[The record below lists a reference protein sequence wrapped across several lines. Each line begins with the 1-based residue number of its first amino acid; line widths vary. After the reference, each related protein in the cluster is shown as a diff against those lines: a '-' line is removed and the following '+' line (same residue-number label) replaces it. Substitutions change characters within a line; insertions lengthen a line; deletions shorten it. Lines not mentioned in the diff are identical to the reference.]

1 LYEVNADEIEETV
14 RRVESDLYTV
24 VFPYAGEW
32 RYREGLPGE
41 EQESFGVVLGKLRDA
56 RNALDERR
64 PSGKDLDSAM
74 QAIREARDALD
85 LVHDSRLP
93 DDEART
99 AWADAKRVL
108 GNVTGQGP

>member
-1 LYEVNADEIEETV
+1 
-14 RRVESDLYTV
+14 
-24 VFPYAGEW
+24 
-32 RYREGLPGE
+32 
-41 EQESFGVVLGKLRDA
+41 
-56 RNALDERR
+56 
-64 PSGKDLDSAM
+64 M
-74 QAIREARDALD
+74 QSIRAARDALE

>member
-1 LYEVNADEIEETV
+1 MNADEIEETV

-32 RYREGLPGE
+32 RYREGLPAE

-74 QAIREARDALD
+74 QSIREARDALD

-93 DDEART
+93 DDEARI